1 MTDRALVAGAML
13 PVRRPLPAVEVP
25 EVGRL
30 RLGGPKGEKR
40 PGKAL
45 DYFRATAPIR
55 DDLDALIQVYGG
67 SPIIPWQS
75 PDGPQWQTVVT
86 AQVLRIV
93 IPRYQDA
100 MIRPRYEAYNGAN
113 YMTRHC
119 DGSTAWEPTPDGKD
133 EAGQFVAGSWAP
145 APCSCDPNDAECT
158 LVTRLKVILVGLP
171 LHGVW
176 RLDCHGQYAA
186 ASWPAQMELAEAMQR
201 DRRRVTGTIRIESRV
216 RRSAVHGKSLYKVP
230 VLRLDEPYLVEFDE
244 PAAEPIGE
252 VIEAAELPAEPPPP
266 PPAVDNGHT
275 PALEG
280 NATDPP
286 DPLAIAYTDRD
297 KPENAAALREFIKR
311 IKGKGSL
318 PAAAREMTLREI
330 VNAVEGA

>member
-1 MTDRALVAGAML
+1 MTDRALIAGEAI

-25 EVGRL
+25 EIGRL

-55 DDLDALIQVYGG
+55 DDLEDLVRVYGG

-75 PDGPQWQTVVT
+75 PDGPQWQTVIT
-86 AQVLRIV
+86 TQVLRIV

-100 MIRPRYEAYNGAN
+100 LLRPRYEAYNAGH

-119 DGSTAWEPTPDGKD
+119 DGTTAWDPTPDGKD
-133 EAGQFVAGSWAP
+133 EAGHIVPGSWAP
-145 APCSCDPNDAECT
+145 GPCSCDPNDPECT
-158 LVTRLKVILVGLP
+158 LVTRLKVIILGLP

-186 ASWPAQMELAEAMQR
+186 ASWPAQMEMAAAMLR
-201 DRRRVTGTIRIESRV
+201 DNRRVKGTIRIESRT

-230 VLRLDEPYLVEFDE
+230 VLRLDEPYLVEFE
-244 PAAEPIGE
+244 APEGERIGE
-252 VIEAAELPAEPPPP
+252 AEVVEAEVAE
-266 PPAVDNGHT
+266 VDQAGHT
-275 PALEG
+275 PELEG
-280 NATDPP
+280 NAASPP

-297 KPENAAALREFIKR
+297 KPENAEALREFVR
-311 IKGKGSL
+311 TIKGKGSL

-330 VNAVEGA
+330 VNAIEGA